1 VTLAG
6 CSTSKQ
12 SSAPATKGAGASAAA
27 AEANSSVVKQAEQA
41 PDAAAAAREATLRKA
56 LTQRLGLN
64 SELEWNLNDA
74 PASPNSGAS
83 CYVKLGA
90 AAVNEEEARPGNILR
105 GPNAGEVVFVQ
116 SNTVTP
122 LVPCL
127 KAVRAALGW

>member
-1 VTLAG
+1 M
-6 CSTSKQ
+6 
-12 SSAPATKGAGASAAA
+12 
-27 AEANSSVVKQAEQA
+27 KQAEQA